1 MEDTNK
7 NSMENFYDDIAHY
20 RTEKVCEALKAGILD
35 KADEDERKGIC
46 RRLITLRNKQIISL
60 LDKKMDYFPVELLQ
74 MDLDNQNNREF
85 LRYILDKYSG
95 KFNKNKAS
103 VCEVLFDTACR
114 VQHKN
119 TILDLMRDK
128 KAVCRYPELARSSDE
143 MFKLIDRIPT
153 ELKNEDMEVQ
163 ILINAALSDSGA
175 ERLKLLMKKGYD
187 PETKNSKGQTAS
199 AALEEYIRVFR
210 YPKNK
215 HGEIMRKEDLAS
227 LKNLQKLTREDET
240 SEEKAD
246 KKKLAILSAAIVI
259 VAAIIIIAVCVENK
273 SKNGA
278 VDELTTEDV
287 SDFWSDESNDYNT
300 DTSLTVENGD
310 TVNIDYVGYID
321 GVAFD
326 GGNTQGAGTAL
337 TIGSGYYIDDF
348 EEQLIGH
355 HVGDRVE
362 VTASFPENYGDEDLN
377 GKEAVFDVVI
387 NGIYD

>member
-1 MEDTNK
+1 MEDKNK
-7 NSMENFYDDIAHY
+7 NSIESFFDDIAHY
-20 RTEKVCEALKAGILD
+20 RMEKVCDALKAGILD
-35 KADEDERKGIC
+35 KADEDERNEVC
-46 RRLITLRNKQIISL
+46 RRLVTLRNKQVISF
-60 LDKKMDYFPVELLQ
+60 LDKKMDYFPVALLQ
-74 MDLDNQNNREF
+74 ADLDNQNNREF

-95 KFNKNKAS
+95 KFDKSKAS
-103 VCEVLFDTACR
+103 VCETLFDTACR
-114 VQHKN
+114 VQHRN

-163 ILINAALSDSGA
+163 ILVNAALSDPGA
-175 ERLKLLMKKGYD
+175 GRLKLLMKKGYD

-199 AALEEYIRVFR
+199 AALEEYIQVFR

-215 HGEIMRKEDLAS
+215 HGEIMKKDDLAS
-227 LKNLQKLTREDET
+227 LKNLQKLTREDEV
-240 SEEKAD
+240 SEKKRD
-246 KKKLAILSAAIVI
+246 KKKLVILSAAIIV
-259 VAAIIIIAVCVENK
+259 VAAIIIAACVERK
-273 SKNGA
+273 PKDEA
-278 VDELTTEDV
+278 V
-287 SDFWSDESNDYNT
+287 DYNT
-300 DTSLTVENGD
+300 DTSLTVADGD
-310 TVNIDYVGYID
+310 TVNIDYVGYVD

-355 HVGDRVE
+355 HVGDSVE
-362 VTASFPENYGDEDLN
+362 VTATFPENYGDEELN
-377 GKEAVFDVVI
+377 GKEAVFEVVI